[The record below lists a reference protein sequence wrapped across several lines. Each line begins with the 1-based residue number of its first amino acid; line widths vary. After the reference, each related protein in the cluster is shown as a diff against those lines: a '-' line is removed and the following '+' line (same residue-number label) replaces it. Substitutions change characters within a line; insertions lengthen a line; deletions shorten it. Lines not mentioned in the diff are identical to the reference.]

1 MRMKSQYQDLPQCQ
15 ILLLFAQV
23 FIAMSRCKEKD
34 LSKLKLKR
42 LEEARKD
49 ALGNPFLHL
58 SVNETYLLKIL
69 YFTS

>member
-1 MRMKSQYQDLPQCQ
+1 
-15 ILLLFAQV
+15 
-23 FIAMSRCKEKD
+23 MSRCKEKD

-49 ALGNPFLHL
+49 ALGNHFLHL

>member
-1 MRMKSQYQDLPQCQ
+1 
-15 ILLLFAQV
+15 
-23 FIAMSRCKEKD
+23 MSRCKEKD

-49 ALGNPFLHL
+49 ALGNRFLHL
-58 SVNETYLLKIL
+58 SVNETYLLNIL

>member
-1 MRMKSQYQDLPQCQ
+1 
-15 ILLLFAQV
+15 
-23 FIAMSRCKEKD
+23 MSRCKEKD

-49 ALGNPFLHL
+49 ALGNRFLHL
-58 SVNETYLLKIL
+58 SVNETNLLNIL